1 MNANVLSTAISGALT
16 FNDLSAGYG
25 DTTVLRNVNGS
36 VRAGEVLCV
45 LGRNGVGKTT
55 LMRALAGFLP
65 LMGGRVAFGP
75 LDLARRPPH
84 ARLSAGIA
92 YSPQEDIVFT
102 ELSVGDNLRL
112 HLRDDDLARGTRD
125 ARHTRYAPYFEAFP
139 RLQERTAQRAGSLSG
154 GERKLL
160 AFTRTLALE
169 SPISLLDEPTEGA
182 QPENIDR
189 MSRLVRMR
197 AEAGAR
203 FVIVE
208 QNLSFVL
215 QTADQVL
222 LLDHGAVVAGG
233 PIAQF
238 PREALEDHLAV

>member
-1 MNANVLSTAISGALT
+1 MTASAQIAASDALT
-16 FNDLSAGYG
+16 FDNLSAGYG
-25 DTTVLRNVNGS
+25 DTIVLRNVSGA
-36 VRAGEVLCV
+36 VRAGQVLCV

-65 LMGGRVAFGP
+65 LAGGRVAFGP
-75 LDLARRPPH
+75 LDLARRPAH

-92 YSPQEDIVFT
+92 YSPQEDTVFT

-112 HLRDDDLARGTRD
+112 HLPDNELG
-125 ARHTRYAPYFEAFP
+125 RYADCFAAFP
-139 RLQERTAQRAGSLSG
+139 RLKERTAQRAGSLSG

-160 AFTRTLALE
+160 AFSRTVALAA
-169 SPISLLDEPTEGA
+169 PVSLLDEPTEGV

-189 MSRLVRMR
+189 MSQLVRAR
-197 AEAGAR
+197 TAAGAR

-238 PREALEDHLAV
+238 SRVTLENHLAV

>member
-1 MNANVLSTAISGALT
+1 MNATTLTAVHDALT
-16 FNDLSAGYG
+16 FDDLSAGYG
-25 DTTVLRNVNGS
+25 DTTVLRHVSGA

-92 YSPQEDIVFT
+92 YGPQEDIVFT

-112 HLRDDDLARGTRD
+112 HLPDGDLARY
-125 ARHTRYAPYFEAFP
+125 ARYFDAFP
-139 RLQERTAQRAGSLSG
+139 RLKERTAQRAGSLSG

-169 SPISLLDEPTEGA
+169 APVSLLDEPTEGV

-189 MSRLVRMR
+189 MSRLVRLR